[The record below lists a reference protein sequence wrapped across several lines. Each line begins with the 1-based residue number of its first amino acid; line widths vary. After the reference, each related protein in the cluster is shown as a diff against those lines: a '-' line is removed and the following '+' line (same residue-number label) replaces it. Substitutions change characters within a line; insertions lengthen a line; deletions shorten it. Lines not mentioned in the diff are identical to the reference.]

1 MFCVCCIVQYIHVL
15 YNTTHARIVQYIHVH
30 GMYDTTG
37 VLQGLSSDLKQSP
50 TVLEELKHVLS
61 VISQIRA
68 MSLEVEMRTRD
79 IVERYRTLAMYSIPV
94 TKEEEELVGSI
105 EQRWTDVFHEAK
117 MLDRSLVAVKKK
129 FTLVSVIND
138 TLTHH
143 HNRSLSLLSPSLP
156 LSSRSQKM
164 MSPNSSKKPLISMN
178 GSRQRVQPL

>member
-1 MFCVCCIVQYIHVL
+1 
-15 YNTTHARIVQYIHVH
+15 
-30 GMYDTTG
+30 MYDTTD

-143 HNRSLSLLSPSLP
+143 HNRSLSLFSLPPSLFH
-156 LSSRSQKM
+156 LDHKR
-164 MSPNSSKKPLISMN
+164 
-178 GSRQRVQPL
+178 

>member
-1 MFCVCCIVQYIHVL
+1 MYVCACV
-15 YNTTHARIVQYIHVH
+15 RIVQYIHVH

-129 FTLVSVIND
+129 FTLVSVIHVND
-138 TLTHH
+138 TITHH
-143 HNRSLSLLSPSLP
+143 HDRFLSPSLP